1 MEGKEEPSIEL
12 ALHIAETKQ
21 HRGNYPE
28 HDCGDGRMGMLKL
41 IGRINIKETA
51 EERE

>member
-28 HDCGDGRMGMLKL
+28 HDCGSDEVGMLQL
-41 IGRINIKETA
+41 IGRRNIKETA
-51 EERE
+51 EEME